1 MGDVF
6 NGILNGMGEIIHG
19 INAPLIACVVVG
31 HAGNTVD
38 NRVPHVDIRGS
49 HIDFGSQHL
58 LPVPVLS
65 FLHLL
70 KQGKI
75 LLHGTVPVRT
85 LLAGCGKIS
94 PVLPDLVRCQ
104 VTDKG
109 LSLLNQEHGA
119 PVHLVK
125 IIGRKEKPVLK
136 ISAQPLHVIHDGL
149 HEFSL
154 FLCGV
159 CIVKTQVELAAVL
172 LCQAVVQ

>member
-19 INAPLIACVVVG
+19 IDAPLVACVVVG
-31 HAGNTVD
+31 HAGNAVD
-38 NRVPHVDIRGS
+38 NRIPHVDIRGS
-49 HIDFGSQHL
+49 HINLGSQHL
-58 LPVPVLS
+58 FSILVLS
-65 FLHLL
+65 LLHLL
-70 KQGKI
+70 KQSKI